1 MPPADPLND
10 LLELVRSAAREGVVE
25 GLRAQGPVAPRAV
38 TPLVDKRM
46 LAHALGVSIPSID
59 RLCRSQRIPY
69 VLVGEVRRFDLEA
82 VREALRASAP
92 GPVNAERPSP
102 PAPAPAPCSEE
113 VPIPGVRLLSRHAGS
128 R

>member
-1 MPPADPLND
+1 
-10 LLELVRSAAREGVVE
+10 
-25 GLRAQGPVAPRAV
+25 V

-92 GPVNAERPSP
+92 GPVKAERPSP
-102 PAPAPAPCSEE
+102 PAPAPAPARCSEE
-113 VPIPGVRLLSRHAGS
+113 APIPGVRLLSRQGGS

>member
-1 MPPADPLND
+1 MPPANPLND

-25 GLRAQGPVAPRAV
+25 ALRAQGPVAPKAV

-69 VLVGEVRRFDLEA
+69 VLVGELRRFDLEA

-92 GPVNAERPSP
+92 GPLKVEHSPAP
-102 PAPAPAPCSEE
+102 PAAAPCSEE
-113 VPIPGVRLLSRHAGS
+113 VPIPGVRLLSRHGGS